1 MFVLRV
7 CIRLCGIGSG
17 YVSLLEMVRLPLAKF
32 PDRAGILTD
41 LDVFVPDE
49 DPDSESPRC
58 LWKISWITP
67 LAWDPVLLVSDTL
80 GNEALLPLSFLGRL
94 SP

>member
-1 MFVLRV
+1 MGFSSLIRMVMRSMMLVLRV

-17 YVSLLEMVRLPLAKF
+17 YVSLLEMVRLPLAKL
-32 PDRAGILTD
+32 PGRAGILTD

-58 LWKISWITP
+58 L
-67 LAWDPVLLVSDTL
+67 
-80 GNEALLPLSFLGRL
+80 
-94 SP
+94 